1 MDYTIPMNEE
11 NAAKCLAELGSP
23 TRLAVFRLL
32 VRAGPAGMV
41 VGDLQRRLQ
50 IPASTLSHHIARLA
64 WAGLVEQRRRGRSL
78 HCFARTEVMDGLVT
92 YLTAECCAG
101 FDDEK
106 TDQPAA

>member
-1 MDYTIPMNEE
+1 
-11 NAAKCLAELGSP
+11 
-23 TRLAVFRLL
+23 
-32 VRAGPAGMV
+32 MV

-64 WAGLVEQRRRGRSL
+64 WAGLVKQRRRGRSL
-78 HCFARTEVMDGLVT
+78 HCFACTDVMDGLVT

-101 FDDEK
+101 FDEEK